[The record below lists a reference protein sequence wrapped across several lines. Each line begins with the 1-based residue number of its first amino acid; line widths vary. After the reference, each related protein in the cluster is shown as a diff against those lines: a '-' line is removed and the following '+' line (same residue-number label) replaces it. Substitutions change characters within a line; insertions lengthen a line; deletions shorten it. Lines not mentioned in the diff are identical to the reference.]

1 MNADAARIPRYNL
14 QFRVSLEELVYP
26 TSARDKPVPPGFLD
40 NGVGTRRI
48 EEQESLFRQ
57 RSHKLRPH
65 CPDDRWTME
74 ILNHTGNNNQ
84 IKSLVE
90 RIEKLEEEKAAISND
105 IKEFFSEAKSN
116 GFDVKIL
123 KKVLSLRKQEASQR
137 AEEQA
142 LLSVYMDALG
152 MLADTPLG
160 KAAVAAA
167 KKTKEAPQEDD
178 DFDDFD

>member
-1 MNADAARIPRYNL
+1 M
-14 QFRVSLEELVYP
+14 
-26 TSARDKPVPPGFLD
+26 
-40 NGVGTRRI
+40 
-48 EEQESLFRQ
+48 
-57 RSHKLRPH
+57 
-65 CPDDRWTME
+65 
-74 ILNHTGNNNQ
+74 GNNNQ

-105 IKEFFSEAKSN
+105 IKEVFSEAKSN

>member
-1 MNADAARIPRYNL
+1 M
-14 QFRVSLEELVYP
+14 
-26 TSARDKPVPPGFLD
+26 
-40 NGVGTRRI
+40 
-48 EEQESLFRQ
+48 
-57 RSHKLRPH
+57 
-65 CPDDRWTME
+65 
-74 ILNHTGNNNQ
+74 GNNNQ

-105 IKEFFSEAKSN
+105 IKEVFSEAKSN

-123 KKVLSLRKQEASQR
+123 KKVLALRKQESSKR

-160 KAAVAAA
+160 KAAVAAI
-167 KKTKEAPQEDD
+167 KAPKPAPKAPVEDLDDD
-178 DFDDFD
+178 DFI